1 MVGTPVLYGPYMSN
15 FKEITYTVGQ
25 HEAGIQVQD
34 ALALK
39 HAIVELMTNTH
50 ERERLIKAGYVML
63 AAHQGQTHSL
73 VEAVL
78 KQLHWHS
85 I

>member
-1 MVGTPVLYGPYMSN
+1 
-15 FKEITYTVGQ
+15 
-25 HEAGIQVQD
+25 
-34 ALALK
+34 
-39 HAIVELMTNTH
+39 MTNTH
-50 ERERLIKAGYVML
+50 ERERLVKAGYVML